1 VQGLHPDKKRVMQY
15 EDQKTLR
22 RELRSHLSH
31 LSLAELFAFQN
42 KERFPL
48 EAELA
53 GWPIY
58 EPRTEA
64 QRWRL
69 PLDQVSLQS
78 SPVTFLSTS

>member
-1 VQGLHPDKKRVMQY
+1 MQY

-69 PLDQVSLQS
+69 SMDQVRPLVATAA
-78 SPVTFLSTS
+78 SPQAAKP